1 MNKKYKLQTER
12 DNLHTKYTGDT
23 SPAYVN
29 IVITFSRAI
38 FLNKCFLSSCKRK
51 LFGQM
56 FPFLSENN
64 TIERNELLL
73 YF

>member
-38 FLNKCFLSSCKRK
+38 FLNKCFFVQLQTEIIWPNVS
-51 LFGQM
+51 
-56 FPFLSENN
+56 FPF
-64 TIERNELLL
+64 RKQ
-73 YF
+73 YDRA